1 MTTELVLLL
10 SMFVFVVLGGFL
22 GDGGPRK
29 TFQNSAPRL
38 AARIERDLAT
48 GADFNGQGKAPNKW
62 EAPLHGTETGEL
74 K

>member
-10 SMFVFVVLGGFL
+10 SMFVFIVLGGFL
-22 GDGGPRK
+22 GDGGPRN
-29 TFQNSAPRL
+29 TFKQSGPRL

-48 GADFNGQGKAPNKW
+48 GEGFNGKDGGTNKWKAPKDKVD
-62 EAPLHGTETGEL
+62 TGEL

>member
-10 SMFVFVVLGGFL
+10 SMFVFLVLGSFIGE
-22 GDGGPRK
+22 GGPQN
-29 TFQNSAPRL
+29 TFKKSGPRL

-48 GADFNGQGKAPNKW
+48 GADFNGKGGAPNEWREPK
-62 EAPLHGTETGEL
+62 EKIETGEL

>member
-10 SMFVFVVLGGFL
+10 SMFVFLVLGGFIR
-22 GDGGPRK
+22 DGGPGK
-29 TFQNSAPRL
+29 TFKESGPRL

-48 GADFNGQGKAPNKW
+48 GDGFNGKDGQKSKWLAPTTKI
-62 EAPLHGTETGEL
+62 ETGEL

>member
-22 GDGGPRK
+22 GEGGPRN
-29 TFQNSAPRL
+29 TFKQSGPKL
-38 AARIERDLAT
+38 AARLERDLAT
-48 GADFNGQGKAPNKW
+48 GDGFKQKDGKANEW
-62 EAPLHGTETGEL
+62 RAPKDRIETGEL